1 MSNFLPVC
9 RIITIIELKVTAF
22 NAECDK
28 FYDYAQAGKV
38 DSNNSQANSVQL
50 NWLITFIKVY
60 YIANCSVKAANRQYR
75 WEQDLIL
82 PEYFCQ
88 EFYFQPH

>member
-22 NAECDK
+22 NAEVDR

-38 DSNNSQANSVQL
+38 GS
-50 NWLITFIKVY
+50 
-60 YIANCSVKAANRQYR
+60 
-75 WEQDLIL
+75 LIL
-82 PEYFCQ
+82 TQLRPIKMVDNIY
-88 EFYFQPH
+88 